1 MTHPLRDLVQE
12 AFAPL
17 GVLARATDH
26 FSPRQGQTDM
36 ALAVADVVAHGGSL
50 VVEAGTGVGKTFA
63 YLVPALLSG
72 ERVLLSTATKAL
84 QDQLFARDLPRLVQ
98 ALNLPVRLALLKGRS
113 SYLCTHRMEMA
124 RRDTQ
129 IPDRHTV
136 HLLSRVETWSLS
148 TRTGDLAELP
158 GLDERSPLIPL
169 ITSNR
174 ENCLGS
180 QCPKFKTCHV
190 NAARREALG
199 ADVVVINHHLF
210 FADMAVR
217 ETGMAELLPSV
228 RVVIFDEAHQL
239 NEVGVNFL
247 GHQLGTAQ
255 LLDVTRDM
263 LATGLQLAR
272 GLADWQG
279 VCAGLERAARELR
292 LMGGKRHSAV
302 KLRWTEEAP
311 EGIHAGAWEQS
322 LQDVGAACVQAL
334 QALDTVSEIAPDF
347 MRLHDRVAEVAKRV
361 DAFLNPCAPD
371 AVRWVDISA
380 SQMRLMEAPLDIAET
395 VRERLMKQSSAMP
408 HEDADQEPPPWHDEP
423 SFDAGF
429 ATHEHELGDSSADSS
444 ERDAEASAFDHAFPM
459 RPDDDTRPRSWVFTS
474 ATLGDDPRLRWFT
487 EPCGLESATVLRVS
501 SPFDYPAQASLYVP
515 RDIVRPSDPAHSS
528 QVASLASDAVRR
540 LGGRTLVLT
549 TTLRALRAIGEA
561 MKQQL
566 EGSGIEVLVQGEWPK
581 RHLMER
587 FREGAK
593 VGEGGCVLVASAT
606 FWEGF
611 DVPGDALQLVI
622 IDKLPFPPPNDP
634 LVEARSKRLEAQG
647 RSPFNDYFVP
657 EAVVALK
664 QGAGRLIR
672 TETDQG
678 VLVLCDNRLVT
689 TGYGRRL
696 IAALP
701 PMHPLQTAEALAQ
714 SLDALSQ
721 DFISRTSTTTF

>member
-1 MTHPLRDLVQE
+1 MSHPLRDLVQE

-26 FSPRQGQTDM
+26 FNPRQGQTDM

-98 ALNLPVRLALLKGRS
+98 ALNLPIRLALLKGRS

-124 RRDTQ
+124 RRDTH

-136 HLLSRVETWSLS
+136 HLLSRIETWSLS

-255 LLDVTRDM
+255 LLDVTRDI

-292 LMGGKRHSAV
+292 LIGGKRSGTV
-302 KLRWTEEAP
+302 KLRWADEAP
-311 EGIHAGAWEQS
+311 EGIHPGAWEQS
-322 LQDVGAACVQAL
+322 LQDVGSACVQAL

-361 DAFLNPCAPD
+361 DAFLKACASD
-371 AVRWVDISA
+371 AVRWVDVSA

-395 VRERLMKQSSAMP
+395 VRERLMKPA
-408 HEDADQEPPPWHDEP
+408 EPAPWHDEP
-423 SFDAGF
+423 AVEE
-429 ATHEHELGDSSADSS
+429 AT
-444 ERDAEASAFDHAFPM
+444 
-459 RPDDDTRPRSWVFTS
+459 DTRPRTWVFTS

-501 SPFDYPAQASLYVP
+501 SPFDYPAQASLFVP
-515 RDIVRPSDPAHSS
+515 RDIVRPNDPAHST
-528 QVASLASDAVRR
+528 QVAALASDAVRR
-540 LGGRTLVLT
+540 LGGRSLVLT
-549 TTLRALRAIGEA
+549 TTLRALRAIGDV
-561 MKQQL
+561 MKQRL

-581 RHLMER
+581 RHLMDR
-587 FREGAK
+587 FREGAQ

-672 TETDQG
+672 TESDQG

-696 IAALP
+696 ISALP
-701 PMHPLQTAEALAQ
+701 PMRQLQSTEALAQ
-714 SLDALSQ
+714 SLDGLNQ

>member
-1 MTHPLRDLVQE
+1 MTHPLRDMVQE

-26 FSPRQGQTDM
+26 FNPRQGQTDM

-98 ALNLPVRLALLKGRS
+98 ALNLPIRLALLKGRS

-180 QCPKFKTCHV
+180 TCPQFKTCHV

-210 FADMAVR
+210 FADLAVR
-217 ETGMAELLPSV
+217 ESGMAELLPSV
-228 RVVIFDEAHQL
+228 RVVVFDEAHQL
-239 NEVGVNFL
+239 NETGVQFL
-247 GHQLGTAQ
+247 GQQLSTSQ
-255 LLDVTRDM
+255 LLDVTRDV
-263 LATGLQLAR
+263 LAAGLQLAR
-272 GLADWQG
+272 GLVDWQA
-279 VCAGLERAARELR
+279 VVSSLEKAARDLR
-292 LMGGKRHSAV
+292 LLGGKRHSNTT
-302 KLRWTEEAP
+302 LRWTAPSP
-311 EGIHAGAWEQS
+311 EGLHPADWEAG
-322 LQDVGAACVQAL
+322 LQAVGWACAQAL
-334 QALDTVSEIAPDF
+334 QALETVSEMAPDF
-347 MRLHDRVAEVAKRV
+347 VRLRERVQAMAQLV
-361 DAFLNPCAPD
+361 DVFLQPAPAD
-371 AVRWVDISA
+371 GVRWVDIGPSHL
-380 SQMRLMEAPLDIAET
+380 RLMQAPLDIAQT
-395 VRERLMKQSSAMP
+395 VREKLLHAQ
-408 HEDADQEPPPWHDEP
+408 HTQV
-423 SFDAGF
+423 AG
-429 ATHEHELGDSSADSS
+429 
-444 ERDAEASAFDHAFPM
+444 
-459 RPDDDTRPRSWVFTS
+459 DDDNDSHSHLQRHIDPRPRTWVFTS
-474 ATLGDDPRLRWFT
+474 ATLGDNERLTWFT
-487 EPCGLESATVLRVS
+487 EPCGLESAHVLRVS
-501 SPFDYPAQASLYVP
+501 SPFDYAQQAALFVP
-515 RDIVRPSDPAHSS
+515 KDMVRPNDAAHSA
-528 QVASLASDAVRR
+528 QVAALASQATRA

-549 TTLRALRAIGEA
+549 TTLRALRAIGES
-561 MKQQL
+561 MKQSLQD
-566 EGSGIEVLVQGEWPK
+566 SGIEVLVQGEWPK
-581 RHLMER
+581 RHLMTR
-587 FREGAK
+587 FRQGAD
-593 VGEGGCVLVASAT
+593 VGAQPCVLVASAT

-611 DVPGDALQLVI
+611 DVPGEALQLVI

-634 LVEARSKRLEAQG
+634 VVEARSKRLETQG

-672 TETDQG
+672 RETDQG
-678 VLVLCDNRLVT
+678 VLVICDNRLVT

-696 IAALP
+696 INGLPAMRRLETSQALWDTLAAIR
-701 PMHPLQTAEALAQ
+701 AQ
-714 SLDALSQ
+714 H
-721 DFISRTSTTTF
+721 

>member
-1 MTHPLRDLVQE
+1 MSHPLRAMVQE

-17 GVLARATDH
+17 GVLARATEQ
-26 FSPRQGQTDM
+26 FQPRDGQTEM
-36 ALAVADVVAHGGSL
+36 ALAVADVVSHGGSL

-113 SYLCTHRMEMA
+113 SYLCTHRMELA
-124 RRDTQ
+124 RRDTTM
-129 IPDRHTV
+129 PDRHTV

-190 NAARREALG
+190 NAARREALA

-239 NEVGVNFL
+239 NETGVNFL

-255 LLDVTRDM
+255 LLDVTRDI

-279 VCAGLERAARELR
+279 VCSGLERAARELR
-292 LMGGKRHSAV
+292 LIGGKRPGAV
-302 KLRWTEEAP
+302 KLRWTEDAP
-311 EGIHAGAWEQS
+311 EGIHPGAWAQS

-347 MRLHDRVAEVAKRV
+347 MRLHDRVAEIAKRV

-371 AVRWVDISA
+371 AVRWMDVSA
-380 SQMRLMEAPLDIAET
+380 SQMRLMEAPLDIAQT
-395 VRERLMKQSSAMP
+395 VRERLMRQGHATAADDVLAEEAPWQDDEEAFNTLEP
-408 HEDADQEPPPWHDEP
+408 HVAQPPEDA
-423 SFDAGF
+423 
-429 ATHEHELGDSSADSS
+429 
-444 ERDAEASAFDHAFPM
+444 
-459 RPDDDTRPRSWVFTS
+459 RPRSWIFTS

-487 EPCGLESATVLRVS
+487 EPCGLESAQVLRVG
-501 SPFDYPAQASLYVP
+501 SPFDYPAQAALYVP
-515 RDIVRPSDPAHSS
+515 RDIVRPNDPAHSA
-528 QVASLASDAVRR
+528 QVAALAADAVRR

-549 TTLRALRAIGEA
+549 TTLRALRAIGDV

-581 RHLMER
+581 RQLMDR

-593 VGEGGCVLVASAT
+593 PGEGGCVLVASAT

-611 DVPGDALQLVI
+611 DVPGDALQLVV

-672 TETDQG
+672 RETDQG

-701 PMHPLQTAEALAQ
+701 PMRQLNTANELAQAIEALHQ
-714 SLDALSQ
+714 DA
-721 DFISRTSTTTF
+721 ITKAATTTF

>member
-1 MTHPLRDLVQE
+1 MSHPLRDLVQE

-17 GVLARATDH
+17 GVLARATDQ

-84 QDQLFARDLPRLVQ
+84 QDQLYARDLPRLVQ
-98 ALNLPVRLALLKGRS
+98 ALNLPIRLALLKGRA

-124 RRDTQ
+124 RRDTSM
-129 IPDRHTV
+129 PDRHTV

-239 NEVGVNFL
+239 NETGVNFL

-279 VCAGLERAARELR
+279 VCATLERAARELR
-292 LMGGKRHSAV
+292 LVGGKRPGAV
-302 KLRWTEEAP
+302 KLRWTGNAP
-311 EGIHAGAWEQS
+311 EGIHPGVWEQS

-347 MRLHDRVAEVAKRV
+347 MRLHDRVGEIAKRV

-371 AVRWVDISA
+371 AVRWMDVSA
-380 SQMRLMEAPLDIAET
+380 SQMRLMEAPLDIAQT
-395 VRERLMKQSSAMP
+395 VRERLMKQPSASSP
-408 HEDADQEPPPWHDEP
+408 DEGSEEPPPWYDEAEVPSQAHDADASP
-423 SFDAGF
+423 FD
-429 ATHEHELGDSSADSS
+429 
-444 ERDAEASAFDHAFPM
+444 SAFPL
-459 RPDDDTRPRSWVFTS
+459 RPVEDTRPRSWVFTS

-487 EPCGLESATVLRVS
+487 EPCGLESATILRVS

-515 RDIVRPSDPAHSS
+515 RDIVRPNDPEHST
-528 QVASLASDAVRR
+528 QVATIASEAVRR

-549 TTLRALRAIGEA
+549 TTLRALRAIGDV
-561 MKQQL
+561 MKRQL
-566 EGSGIEVLVQGEWPK
+566 EGTGIEVLVQGEWPK

-593 VGEGGCVLVASAT
+593 AGDGGCVLVASAT

-647 RSPFNDYFVP
+647 RSPFNAYFVP

-672 TETDQG
+672 TESDQG

-696 IAALP
+696 ISALP
-701 PMHPLQTAEALAQ
+701 PMRQLQTAQELAQ
-714 SLDALSQ
+714 SIDALSQ
-721 DFISRTSTTTF
+721 HLISKAATTIF

>member
-1 MTHPLRDLVQE
+1 MTHPLRDVVQE

-26 FSPRQGQTDM
+26 FHPRQGQTDM

-98 ALNLPVRLALLKGRS
+98 ALNLPIRLALLKGRS

-136 HLLSRVETWSLS
+136 HLLSRIETWSLS

-158 GLDERSPLIPL
+158 GLDERSPLLPL

-210 FADMAVR
+210 FADLAVR

-228 RVVIFDEAHQL
+228 RVVVFDEAHQL
-239 NEVGVNFL
+239 NETGVQFL
-247 GHQLGTAQ
+247 GQQIGSTQLIE
-255 LLDVTRDM
+255 
-263 LATGLQLAR
+263 LAR
-272 GLADWQG
+272 DTLAAGLTLAQGLVDWSSLSSSLELSARDLRLLFARSGRSARLSWPGEVPEGLELEAWQQGLAQ
-279 VCAGLERAARELR
+279 VRSACEQLSEGL
-292 LMGGKRHSAV
+292 
-302 KLRWTEEAP
+302 
-311 EGIHAGAWEQS
+311 S
-322 LQDVGAACVQAL
+322 LVVE
-334 QALDTVSEIAPDF
+334 TAPDF
-347 MRLHDRVAEVAKRV
+347 VRLQERVSEVLQRLQ
-361 DAFLNPCAPD
+361 AFQAPM
-371 AVRWVDISA
+371 ASGCVRWVELGA
-380 SQMRLMEAPLDIAET
+380 QVRLLEAPLDIAET
-395 VRERLMKQSSAMP
+395 VRKRLLGA
-408 HEDADQEPPPWHDEP
+408 DAPVSTRGDP
-423 SFDAGF
+423 DA
-429 ATHEHELGDSSADSS
+429 AAADDSSSL
-444 ERDAEASAFDHAFPM
+444 PL
-459 RPDDDTRPRSWVFTS
+459 PDDIRAFMDATDDTPSSSPRALPRSWIFTS
-474 ATLGDDPRLRWFT
+474 ATLGDDPALRWFT
-487 EPCGLESATVLRVS
+487 EPCGLESARVLKVS
-501 SPFDYPAQASLYVP
+501 SPFDYPRQAVLFVP
-515 RDIVRPSDPAHSS
+515 RDMVLPSDPQHSQ
-528 QVASLASDAVRR
+528 QVGELSMRIARI

-549 TTLRALRAIGEA
+549 TTLRALQSIGE
-561 MKQQL
+561 QL
-566 EGSGIEVLVQGEWPK
+566 QAAFADDPKVHVLVQGQGSK
-581 RHLMER
+581 RELMER
-587 FREGAK
+587 FRLGDAQ
-593 VGEGGCVLVASAT
+593 GGQGCVLVASAT

-611 DVPGDALQLVI
+611 DVPGEALQAVI

-634 LVEARSKRLEAQG
+634 VVQARSDRLTEQG
-647 RSPFNDYFVP
+647 RSPFKDYFLP
-657 EAVVALK
+657 EAAVSLK

-672 TETDQG
+672 RETDRG
-678 VLVLCDNRLVT
+678 VLVVCDTRLST

-696 IAALP
+696 MAALP
-701 PMHPLQTAEALAQ
+701 PMAKV
-714 SLDALSQ
+714 SSQ
-721 DFISRTSTTTF
+721 DVLLEGLARLTTSSTTVS

>member
-1 MTHPLRDLVQE
+1 MSHPLRDLVQE

-17 GVLARATDH
+17 GVLARATDQ

-36 ALAVADVVAHGGSL
+36 ALAVANVVVHGGSL

-255 LLDVTRDM
+255 LLDVTRDI

-292 LMGGKRHSAV
+292 LMGGKRHAAV
-302 KLRWTEEAP
+302 KLRWTGLAP
-311 EGIHAGAWEQS
+311 DDMHAGAWEQS

-347 MRLHDRVAEVAKRV
+347 MRLHDRVAEMAKRV

-395 VRERLMKQSSAMP
+395 VRERLMKPSAVEI
-408 HEDADQEPPPWHDEP
+408 HAQAEQEPPPWQDEP
-423 SFDAGF
+423 SLDQTPVTDDEF
-429 ATHEHELGDSSADSS
+429 SI
-444 ERDAEASAFDHAFPM
+444 RPAE
-459 RPDDDTRPRSWVFTS
+459 DTRPRAWIFTS
-474 ATLGDDPRLRWFT
+474 ATLGDDPRLTWFT

-515 RDIVRPSDPAHSS
+515 RDIVRPNDPAHSA
-528 QVASLASDAVRR
+528 QVAAIASDAVRR

-549 TTLRALRAIGEA
+549 TTLRALRAIGDA
-561 MKQQL
+561 LKQQL
-566 EGSGIEVLVQGEWPK
+566 DGVGVEVLVQGEWPK

-587 FREGAK
+587 FRDGAK

-634 LVEARSKRLEAQG
+634 LVEARSKRLESQG

-672 TETDQG
+672 TESDQG

-701 PMHPLQTAEALAQ
+701 PMRQLQTSEALAQ
-714 SLDALSQ
+714 SLDALKR